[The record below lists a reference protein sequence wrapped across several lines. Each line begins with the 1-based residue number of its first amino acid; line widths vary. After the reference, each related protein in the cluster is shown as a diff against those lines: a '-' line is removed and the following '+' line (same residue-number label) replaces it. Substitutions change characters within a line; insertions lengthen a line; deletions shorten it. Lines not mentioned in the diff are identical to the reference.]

1 LNNDFLKKNKE
12 ILLLTVICIVA
23 FIFRFYNLTLQGLWY
38 DELYSVVLSA
48 KHSLWK
54 IVFECASD
62 VHPPFFQIC
71 LYLWF
76 KVFPSTEFFARLYP
90 LTVGMTGVVALY
102 FLGKELY
109 NKNVGLAAS
118 LFASVNFF
126 LVYYSQEVRSYSQ
139 NFTLTVI
146 SALLLVK
153 LLKKPT
159 VLKSIG
165 YGLSVLALA
174 YSHYFGLLMAGV
186 QGLFVIF
193 YLMFVKPDSFKDFLK
208 LSIAGFI
215 VVLGYALWVP
225 VMLNQMKIKDFW
237 IKPVKDLFFIDYIV
251 NYFVNKPIALIIS
264 LLFVFSIAYLF
275 KKENEEKLM
284 CKWNSKIS
292 TYFIF
297 FLVFLSYFI
306 PYLKSLESSVLTP
319 RNTIVTLPFLLLGAS
334 AGLNLIPFKKTKVAI
349 ALLLFFAMG
358 FVTLNDSHG
367 YLTKKKEKWREAVK
381 FVIDNANPE
390 KSIVLSEA
398 NYKQYSYFQYYFDHF
413 GSNLKVLHP
422 SKYQFLKLLADN
434 NFNLEIWTLEGH
446 WKPEV
451 SKENLR
457 ILKAYFKVTKKF
469 QRKTVKARK
478 YVLKSEK
485 YRQFL
490 ISMLPKKT
498 DKPLKVEKIEVLP
511 NVLCKNRKNKVGYK
525 ISVIAN
531 NLLDFENKKGNSFV
545 QFAMKNTKTNKYY
558 NAKNVAEFLGL
569 DKDLAVS
576 DKFLLFSFQTVTKA
590 DNRFV
595 HTLRGFYPPSSL
607 FLNIKENFA
616 FEFKLIQR
624 DLKESVTK
632 STPLVVTT
640 NTLKWN
646 LNFDFSKTV
655 NENNKILLINNTAA
669 SFKVG
674 GKCYSVENKI
684 EKLLNSPD
692 TDSLYNLML
701 KKDFTYIVIK
711 NSSKFKSHI
720 EKMLSL
726 QLLTPIESKGEFH
739 LYKLIKQDNISFAK
753 FDNVIFNWSAKKD
766 AKTISYFNKKV
777 KAKNGLSLQLTDGL
791 LMTGFKEKSYLV
803 VAFAND
809 KLWKKNS
816 GYIDVDSGF
825 VRFRVKGKSLTKN
838 ATVYPLI
845 TLYDK
850 DGNVISTYGAEKLI
864 LENNYKY
871 YDFSFGIKYYKETS
885 PYLEIPLNC
894 KKMAIAF
901 YFYKEKGVLFIDELQ
916 VLKR

>member
-1 LNNDFLKKNKE
+1 MNNDFLKKNKE

-76 KVFPSTEFFARLYP
+76 KVFPSAEFFARLYP

-109 NKNVGLAAS
+109 NKNVGLATS

-139 NFTLTVI
+139 NFTLTVM
-146 SALLLVK
+146 SVLLLVK

-159 VLKSIG
+159 VSMSVC
-165 YGLSVLALA
+165 YGLSALALA
-174 YSHYFGLLMAGV
+174 YSHYFGLLIVGV
-186 QGLFVIF
+186 QGLFVIS
-193 YLMFVKPDSFKDFLK
+193 YLIIIKPDSFKDFLK
-208 LSIAGFI
+208 LSIAGLI
-215 VVLGYALWVP
+215 VVLGYIPWVP

-237 IKPVKDLFFIDYIV
+237 IKPVNKWFFFKYNLSYFGSTYVVVVILVLFFLSAG
-251 NYFVNKPIALIIS
+251 YFFIQSKD
-264 LLFVFSIAYLF
+264 
-275 KKENEEKLM
+275 EKNN
-284 CKWNSKIS
+284 KWNYQIS
-292 TYFIF
+292 TTFIF
-297 FLVFLSYFI
+297 FVVILSYLI
-306 PYLKSLESSVLTP
+306 PYLKSLESSVLTS

-334 AGLNLIPFKKTKVAI
+334 AGLDLISFKKAKVTIAI
-349 ALLLFFAMG
+349 LLFFAMG
-358 FVTLNDSHG
+358 FVTLNDSEG
-367 YLTKKKEKWREAVK
+367 YLTKQKEKWREAVK
-381 FVIDNANPE
+381 FVIDNASPE

-451 SKENLR
+451 SKENLQ

-469 QRKTVKARK
+469 QKKTVKARK

-485 YRQFL
+485 YKQFL

-498 DKPLKVEKIEVLP
+498 DNLLKVEKIEVLP

-525 ISVIAN
+525 ISVVAN

-558 NAKNVAEFLGL
+558 NAKDVAEFLGL

-576 DKFLLFSFQTVTKA
+576 DKFLLFPFQTVTET

-595 HTLRGFYPPSSL
+595 HTLGGFYPPSSL

-616 FEFKLIQR
+616 FEFKLTQR
-624 DLKESVTK
+624 DLKGSVIK
-632 STPLVVTT
+632 AIPLVVTT
-640 NTLKWN
+640 KSLKQ
-646 LNFDFSKTV
+646 NFNFNFLKMVKD
-655 NENNKILLINNTAA
+655 NYKILLINNTAA
-669 SFKVG
+669 YFQVG
-674 GKCYSVENKI
+674 GKCYSLENKI

-692 TDSLYNLML
+692 TDSLYNSML
-701 KKDFTYIVIK
+701 KRDFAYIVIK
-711 NSSKFKSHI
+711 NSSKFKRHI
-720 EKMLSL
+720 EKMQSL
-726 QLLTPIESKGEFH
+726 QLLKPIESKGEFY

-753 FDNVIFNWSAKKD
+753 FDKVIFNWSAKKD
-766 AKTISYFNKKV
+766 AKIISYFNKKV
-777 KAKNGLSLQLTDGL
+777 KVKNGLSLQLTDGL
-791 LMTGFKEKSYLV
+791 LMAGFKEKSYLV
-803 VAFAND
+803 VAFAKD

-825 VRFRVKGKSLTKN
+825 VRFRFKGKSLTKN
-838 ATVYPLI
+838 ATIYPLI

-850 DGNVISTYGAEKLI
+850 DGNVISSYGAEKLT
-864 LENNYKY
+864 LGNNYKFY
-871 YDFSFGIKYYKETS
+871 NFSFGIKYYKETS

-894 KKMAIAF
+894 TKMAIAF